1 MLSLPLS
8 RSKRKRLQ
16 ALSTP
21 SGVISAL
28 AMDQR
33 KSLRRMIA
41 HAAGTDL
48 SQITDERLIEF
59 KAAVTGVLSTETSA
73 ILLDPEYGIPAAN
86 ERDKNCGLL
95 LAYEMDGYENPRPH
109 RMLALLPHQSV
120 RRLRDLGAQGIKI
133 LLHYAPHDLP
143 SANDEKCALIERIGN
158 ECDALDLPF
167 FLEPVVYDP
176 NGLDQRSLEFAKRKP
191 QWVVDT
197 VAEFSKDIYKVD
209 ILKVE
214 FPVIAAYVEGC
225 SVYMGERAYGLDEA
239 LDWFRAADAAARLP
253 YIYLSAGV
261 SSPEFLESLQLALR
275 AEARFSGVLC
285 GRANWQGGVPVY
297 ARSASEFYPDALRD
311 WLRTEG
317 LRNVRAINEILRSAT
332 PWHSWF
338 EDSQA

>member
-21 SGVISAL
+21 SGVIAAL